1 MNSIQNNLQ
10 NAFQEYQDL
19 KEYIIESTKKPLE
32 ERKKEVADKALEKE
46 TFEEQMQCYFEEFGE
61 SNILGIDFLELQR
74 KLYYTYLAY
83 KDLIEVP
90 ENIKKEI
97 EDLKIGT
104 VFSIIGGKKE
114 ITNKELYEK
123 YRQQHLQHAKQ
134 EKERNEGV

>member
-1 MNSIQNNLQ
+1 MNQIQNNLQ
-10 NAFQEYQDL
+10 NAFKEYQDF

-32 ERKKEVADKALEKE
+32 ERKKNVADKALEKE

-61 SNILGIDFLELQR
+61 SSILGIDFLELQR

-90 ENIKKEI
+90 DNIKKEV
-97 EDLKIGT
+97 EEFKIGT

-114 ITNKELYEK
+114 IINKELYEK
-123 YRQQHLQHAKQ
+123 YRQQHLNHAKQ